1 MIRKINFAEAINLA
15 LANEMEADPSVFVF
29 GLDVPDHKRTFG
41 SGNGLLERFG
51 ERRYFGSPLS
61 EAAATGIAIGAA
73 LSGLRPVH
81 VHIRADFLLLA
92 MDQLVNMASNLRYLS
107 GGTKSVPLVVRVII
121 GRSWGQGA
129 QHSKT
134 MHSTLAHFPGL
145 KVVLPASCQDAYSL
159 LRSAIRDD
167 DPVIFLE
174 HRWLYF
180 LNEEVDDGLAAPLG
194 RAKVLRSGTDVTIVA
209 CSWMVVE
216 AMQAAAILQRNGV
229 SAEVVDARTVTPL
242 DDLTIMT
249 SVMKTSRVILADYD
263 WTFAGFSAELSAR
276 ITESCF
282 GRLMA
287 APVRIGFAPTP
298 CPTTRPLEDAF
309 YPSARDIVRAAEKLL
324 GLMEVDLSGENFY
337 TYHKLFKGPF

>member
-1 MIRKINFAEAINLA
+1 MIRKMSFAEAINLA
-15 LANEMEADPSVFVF
+15 MAREMEGDPNVCAF
-29 GLDVPDHKRTFG
+29 GVDVKDHKRTFNSGKDLVEKFG
-41 SGNGLLERFG
+41 S
-51 ERRYFGSPLS
+51 RRYFGSPLS

-81 VHIRADFLLLA
+81 IHARADFMLLA
-92 MDQLVNMASNLRYLS
+92 MNQLVNMASNKRWLLAGRL
-107 GGTKSVPLVVRVII
+107 KVPMVVRAII

-145 KVVLPASCQDAYSL
+145 KVALPASCQDGYSL

-180 LNEEVDDGLAAPLG
+180 LNEEVDDELAVPLG
-194 RAKVLRSGTDVTIVA
+194 QSKVVRSGTDVTIVA

-216 AMQAAAILQRNGV
+216 AMQAAAILFRNGV
-229 SAEVVDARTVTPL
+229 EAEVVDVRTVTPL
-242 DDLTIMT
+242 DDPTIMT
-249 SVMKTSRVILADYD
+249 SVRKTGRVIIADYD
-263 WTFAGFSAELSAR
+263 WTFVGFSAELSAR

-282 GRLMA
+282 SYLKS
-287 APVRIGFAPTP
+287 APVRIGLAPTP
-298 CPTTRPLEDAF
+298 CPTTRSLEDEF
-309 YPSARDIVRAAEKLL
+309 YPSACDIVRAAEKIL
-324 GLMEVDLSGENFY
+324 GLVEVNLAGEDFY
-337 TYHKLFKGPF
+337 TYQKLFKGPF

>member
-1 MIRKINFAEAINLA
+1 MIRKMNFAEAINLA
-15 LANEMEADPSVFVF
+15 LEREMAADPSVFVF
-29 GLDVPDHKRTFG
+29 GLDVPDHKRTFS
-41 SGNGLLERFG
+41 SGNGLLEKFG

-92 MDQLVNMASNLRYLS
+92 MNQLVNMASNLRYIS
-107 GGTKSVPLVVRVII
+107 GGTRSVPLVERAII
-121 GRSWGQGA
+121 GRSWGQGP

-134 MHSTLAHFPGL
+134 MHATLAHFPGL
-145 KVVLPASCQDAYSL
+145 KVVMPSSPQDGYSL

-174 HRWLYF
+174 HRWSHF
-180 LNEEVDDGLAAPLG
+180 LHSEVDDELAVPLG
-194 RAKVLRSGTDVTIVA
+194 KARVVRLGSDITIVA

-216 AMQAAAILQRNGV
+216 AMQAAGILERNGV
-229 SAEVVDARTVTPL
+229 STEVVDVRTVTPL
-242 DDLTIMT
+242 DDPTIMA
-249 SVMKTSRVILADYD
+249 SAKKTGRVIIADYD

-276 ITESCF
+276 ITEGCF
-282 GRLMA
+282 THLKA
-287 APVRIGFAPTP
+287 APVRIGLAPTP

-309 YPSARDIVRAAEKLL
+309 YPSAREIVRAAEKIL
-324 GLMEVDLSGENFY
+324 GLVEIDLSREDFY
-337 TYHKLFKGPF
+337 TYQKLFRGPF